1 MSAIA
6 CVLRAA
12 CCVLRC
18 WRRTS
23 IPRSHSTSARACH
36 PFGAAHM
43 VYFANPPAGSQLLL
57 QKIEEAADALRQLRV
72 AVIDGVDLL
81 AVAGVIRLQHLDQA
95 ARLKVGARHEIGEAR
110 DALSGDGQLAYG

>member
-43 VYFANPPAGSQLLL
+43 VYFASRPAGSQLLL
-57 QKIEEAADALRQLRV
+57 QKIEETADALRQLRV
-72 AVIDGVDLL
+72 AVINGVDLL
-81 AVAGVIRLQHLDQA
+81 AVARVIRLQHLDEA
-95 ARLKVGARHEIGEAR
+95 ARFEVGARHEIGQPR
-110 DALSGDGQLAYG
+110 DALASD